1 MFGMLRP
8 QASASSVHAA
18 NWQKYVHTFCSV
30 ISTCNRELKVCLL
43 ILCYQMAI
51 AIQGYG
57 ITVYS
62 NYMCS
67 YGHMQGNSK

>member
-8 QASASSVHAA
+8 QASASFVHAT
-18 NWQKYVHTFCSV
+18 NWQKYVHVFRSV

-57 ITVYS
+57 ITVCN
-62 NYMCS
+62 NYTVW
-67 YGHMQGNSK
+67 YAHLAGQ